1 MSILKFILIN
11 FFKMPFN
18 GRSGKGGRKRGVSH
32 IIAPKLKRDKEES
45 GRREER
51 EKVGEG
57 GDGVGRGLDELN
69 RKRGGN

>member
-1 MSILKFILIN
+1 MFVHIEI
-11 FFKMPFN
+11 FFNKLFSRCLSN
-18 GRSGKGGRKRGVSH
+18 GRKGGRRKRVSH
-32 IIAPKLKRDKEES
+32 VIAPKLKRDKEES

-69 RKRGGN
+69 RKR

>member
-1 MSILKFILIN
+1 M
-11 FFKMPFN
+11 
-18 GRSGKGGRKRGVSH
+18 SH